1 MRHTACLLLP
11 VCNTFPLY
19 SARCTAACSR
29 VACQFVAGR
38 SPDPGAWGDFASG
51 APAVA
56 GGGATRLAPPSI
68 GEAASDIE
76 QLVAMVQ
83 HTHLPF
89 VAMAKRVGCPEL
101 FCAAGICEG

>member
-1 MRHTACLLLP
+1 
-11 VCNTFPLY
+11 
-19 SARCTAACSR
+19 
-29 VACQFVAGR
+29 
-38 SPDPGAWGDFASG
+38 
-51 APAVA
+51 
-56 GGGATRLAPPSI
+56 LAPPSI